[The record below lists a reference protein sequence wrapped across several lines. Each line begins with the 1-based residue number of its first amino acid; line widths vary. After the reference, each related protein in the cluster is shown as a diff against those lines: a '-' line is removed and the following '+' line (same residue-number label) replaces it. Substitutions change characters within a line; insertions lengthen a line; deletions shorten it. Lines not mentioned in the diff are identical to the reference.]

1 MSIQDE
7 IIKTIKMMVSK
18 EIENQR
24 NLSVASVVTEVKG
37 NKYKVIVDGAEYWV
51 KDGVN
56 INPTVGMAVWLYKP
70 NGNINNMFIMA
81 KK

>member
-1 MSIQDE
+1 MNIQDE
-7 IIKTIKMMVSK
+7 IIKTIKMMVNK

-37 NKYKVIVDGAEYWV
+37 EKYKVIVDGAEYWV
-51 KDGVN
+51 KDGVG
-56 INPTVGMAVWLYKP
+56 ISPTVGMAVWLYKP
-70 NGNINNMFIMA
+70 NGSVKQMFIMA

>member
-1 MSIQDE
+1 MNIQDE
-7 IIKTIKMMVSK
+7 IIKTIKLMVDK
-18 EIENQR
+18 EIENQK
-24 NLSVASVVTEVKG
+24 NLSVTSVVTEVKG

-56 INPTVGMAVWLYKP
+56 INPTVGTPVWLYKP
-70 NGNINNMFIMA
+70 NGNINQMFIMA

>member
-1 MSIQDE
+1 MNIQDE

-70 NGNINNMFIMA
+70 NGNMNNMFIMA